1 MKPVAVTRGFSAASL
16 RGWAFLTLA
25 VLFAPPLAAPAQALC
40 GNGIEEPGE
49 QCDDGNTADGDG
61 CSSTCQFEATATPTS
76 TPPIVATS
84 TPTPTIPGSLTFLVN
99 SNADTAD
106 ASPGD
111 GFCDDGTGACTLRAA
126 AEDSSAA
133 ANTLP
138 CTANHVTEVVLGV
151 AGTIVLG
158 APVSFQAGQCFRT
171 VRVIGPGSEN
181 LTIRDAGLV
190 LGGSGAAGERA
201 EVSGLTI
208 ASAPVGIAHRGANLG
223 LANGVTLSDVKL
235 IGNGTGV
242 QFDFRA
248 QLALGNCLI
257 SGSGADG
264 IGRPAGPFSG
274 QAVSISVMDS
284 AVVNNG
290 GAGIVGFALTLAIV
304 RSTVSGNSG
313 LGISGSFVGSSVTT
327 DVSVSDSTLA
337 ANGGAGLTNWGTATT
352 ITGSTVSD
360 NAGAGVVITQG
371 PAMAWNSTISG
382 NRSPGD
388 GGGFSAGEFFPSQAE
403 FNNVTI
409 ADNTADSDG
418 DGGGDGGGLHI
429 TSGTATLANTI
440 VAGNTDGGG
449 EAPDCSGSLTAGGY
463 NLIQASAG
471 CVITGDTTGNLLG
484 VDPLLGLLR
493 DNGGPTHTRSL
504 LPGSPAIDGGNPL
517 GCVDGNGQP
526 LTTDQRGISRPQLGA
541 CDIGAYEFACSNGVV
556 DLGEQCD
563 DGNLSNG
570 DCCSSS
576 CQFESGTTVCRAPAD
591 SCDVADMCSGTSAV
605 CPTDVKQ
612 PDGTSCADG
621 QFCNGAEQCRGGVCQ
636 SGVEPCLLLCDE
648 PHDLC
653 ATGCPQMPQTCRTAE
668 KSTLMIRNKVRDR
681 RDKLIWKWAKGSQTS
696 QAELGDPTS
705 TADYALCV
713 YAGAASGLVG
723 EAIIPADMS
732 KWSALSADG
741 YIYEDAT
748 AAEDG
753 IFKVV
758 LEGSERNKSKVQV
771 KGRGPELTDVPL
783 PVAAPVTVQLINGDN
798 GLCWGTSYSAAQIVK
813 NDNDQLKAKSQ

>member
-1 MKPVAVTRGFSAASL
+1 MKRVAVTRGLSAASL
-16 RGWAFLTLA
+16 RGWAFLILGVLLA
-25 VLFAPPLAAPAQALC
+25 LPLAAPAQALC
-40 GNGIEEPGE
+40 GNGIEELGE

-84 TPTPTIPGSLTFLVN
+84 TPTPTIPGSLTFVVN
-99 SNADTAD
+99 SSADTAD

-111 GFCDDGTGACTLRAA
+111 GICDDGTGSCTLRAA

-151 AGTIVLG
+151 AGPIVLG

-208 ASAPVGIAHRGANLG
+208 ASAPVGIDHRGANLG

-248 QLALGNCLI
+248 QLTLRNCRVAENI
-257 SGSGADG
+257 ADG
-264 IGRPAGPFSG
+264 IGPAPFSA
-274 QAVSISVMDS
+274 QANGISVVDS
-284 AVVNNG
+284 AIVDNG
-290 GAGIVGFALTLAIV
+290 GAGIFGYASAVSIVG
-304 RSTVSGNSG
+304 STISGNSG
-313 LGISGSFVGSSVTT
+313 LGITGSSLGSAVTA
-327 DVSVSDSTLA
+327 DVTISDSTIA
-337 ANGGAGLTNWGTATT
+337 SNGGVGVANWGTETT
-352 ITGSTVSD
+352 ITGSTISD
-360 NAGAGVVITQG
+360 NAGGGVSITLG
-371 PAMAWNSTISG
+371 PAAVWNSTISG
-382 NRSPGD
+382 NRSPAD
-388 GGGFSAGEFFPSQAE
+388 GGGFSAGSVFPSQTT
-403 FNNVTI
+403 FNNTTI
-409 ADNTADSDG
+409 VSNTADSDG
-418 DGGGDGGGLHI
+418 DGSGDGGGVHI
-429 TSGTATLANTI
+429 ASGTATVSNSI
-440 VAGNTDGGG
+440 IAGNTDGGG
-449 EAPDCSGSLTAGGY
+449 EAPDCSSSLTSGGY
-463 NLIQASAG
+463 NLIQSTSG
-471 CVITGDTTGNLLG
+471 CAITGDTTGNLIG

-517 GCVDGNGQP
+517 GCVDGNEQP
-526 LTTDQRGISRPQLGA
+526 LTTDQRGTSRPQFGA

-648 PHDLC
+648 PHDQC
-653 ATGCPQMPQTCRTAE
+653 ATGCPQMPQTCRSAE

-732 KWSALSADG
+732 RWSALSADG